1 MSTIKVTPEQLH
13 HVSNQV
19 DQARQQ
25 LESIRSDLTRQIMFV
40 QMMWMGATQERFY
53 YEFEQSRPI
62 LDKALESM
70 VNTSKELKDIATRFQ
85 DADAQKGSLGGAFG
99 AVGAAA
105 MMTRSTGEG
114 SGDKGYRMAQ
124 INMFGKLVWMP
135 VNENGVADQ
144 AALQAY
150 QRDQGNLDFNRMQAV
165 NVEPPGEDIF
175 ALQIKAFEM
184 GIHPTTGEPVS
195 DKYAQM
201 MVTSLKFS
209 QIFMAIQMVRGSMP
223 GGKGPHRLPASNPA
237 VAKIKQHIEAA
248 KAKKDKA
255 QTVTL
260 GNTEKIK
267 NNGTLVK
274 EKSKT
279 TYTNLAGAELTW
291 VDQHPKNINRD
302 VDNFLGSSNIGKAT
316 EAKVANFVRD
326 ETEIVGFGLKVL
338 KKDGQAAGD
347 LDVVTKDVIIEVK
360 ASIKAVDSEQFLK
373 MTQRDHPDFFNPE
386 NKKVV
391 LYIDKPLNNLR
402 DEHESML
409 KDIKSYGVTVVNSLD
424 KLKEVIK

>member
-85 DADAQKGSLGGAFG
+85 DADAQKVSLGGAIG

-105 MMTRSTGEG
+105 MMTKSTGDSG

-223 GGKGPHRLPASNPA
+223 GRSGPFKTSSTGLASKIQNNIKKAEQKAGISNNNGNDLYRRTSNTGAFKDLSEPMQLRHVDKVAGDAGIGLKGVKIEIVRDAELVGKDLYGWADPKGNRIVLYPDAFSSKENL
-237 VAKIKQHIEAA
+237 VK
-248 KAKKDKA
+248 
-255 QTVTL
+255 TL
-260 GNTEKIK
+260 GHERIHIYQTKVFGKPQDPETLLEYEK
-267 NNGTLVK
+267 
-274 EKSKT
+274 
-279 TYTNLAGAELTW
+279 GAY
-291 VDQHPKNINRD
+291 
-302 VDNFLGSSNIGKAT
+302 GSESSWW
-316 EAKVANFVRD
+316 EYY
-326 ETEIVGFGLKVL
+326 
-338 KKDGQAAGD
+338 
-347 LDVVTKDVIIEVK
+347 
-360 ASIKAVDSEQFLK
+360 
-373 MTQRDHPDFFNPE
+373 QRRE
-386 NKKVV
+386 
-391 LYIDKPLNNLR
+391 R
-402 DEHESML
+402 
-409 KDIKSYGVTVVNSLD
+409 
-424 KLKEVIK
+424 

>member
-40 QMMWMGATQERFY
+40 QMMWMGAKQERFY

-85 DADAQKGSLGGAFG
+85 DADAQKVSLGGAFG

-105 MMTRSTGEG
+105 MMTKSTGDSG

-124 INMFGKLVWMP
+124 INMFGKLVWIP

-223 GGKGPHRLPASNPA
+223 GGKGPHRLPASNLA

-248 KAKKDKA
+248 KA
-255 QTVTL
+255 
-260 GNTEKIK
+260 EKGSIEK
-267 NNGTLVK
+267 NALEAT
-274 EKSKT
+274 
-279 TYTNLAGAELTW
+279 
-291 VDQHPKNINRD
+291 P
-302 VDNFLGSSNIGKAT
+302 KAT
-316 EAKVANFVRD
+316 EQRAQLSQNLIDHVINRHSVNSTKQQLPYLQKKMSD
-326 ETEIVGFGLKVL
+326 EQINEMLSRKSFFNKEWSDNKITDASTEAVNQLKQQGI
-338 KKDGQAAGD
+338 KDG
-347 LDVVTKDVIIEVK
+347 LHTVTVFDEQ
-360 ASIKAVDSEQFLK
+360 IKVFIRNDNVDSVYGTHIYKISDL
-373 MTQRDHPDFFNPE
+373 
-386 NKKVV
+386 
-391 LYIDKPLNNLR
+391 ID
-402 DEHESML
+402 
-409 KDIKSYGVTVVNSLD
+409 
-424 KLKEVIK
+424 

>member
-85 DADAQKGSLGGAFG
+85 DADAQKVSLGGAFG

-105 MMTRSTGEG
+105 MMTKSTGDSG

-223 GGKGPHRLPASNPA
+223 GSKGPYRLPASNPA

-248 KAKKDKA
+248 KAK
-255 QTVTL
+255 
-260 GNTEKIK
+260 
-267 NNGTLVK
+267 NG
-274 EKSKT
+274 
-279 TYTNLAGAELTW
+279 
-291 VDQHPKNINRD
+291 
-302 VDNFLGSSNIGKAT
+302 
-316 EAKVANFVRD
+316 
-326 ETEIVGFGLKVL
+326 
-338 KKDGQAAGD
+338 
-347 LDVVTKDVIIEVK
+347 
-360 ASIKAVDSEQFLK
+360 
-373 MTQRDHPDFFNPE
+373 
-386 NKKVV
+386 KVV
-391 LYIDKPLNNLR
+391 GPSSPLPVKQ
-402 DEHESML
+402 ES
-409 KDIKSYGVTVVNSLD
+409 Y
-424 KLKEVIK
+424 KEVNIHGKLNSEIDEVDLKTK

>member
-70 VNTSKELKDIATRFQ
+70 VNTSKELKDIAMRFQ

-105 MMTRSTGEG
+105 MMTKSSGDSN

-209 QIFMAIQMVRGSMP
+209 QIFMAIQMVRGSIP
-223 GGKGPHRLPASNPA
+223 GGKGPYRLPASNPA

-248 KAKKDKA
+248 KAKS
-255 QTVTL
+255 
-260 GNTEKIK
+260 G
-267 NNGTLVK
+267 
-274 EKSKT
+274 KS
-279 TYTNLAGAELTW
+279 L
-291 VDQHPKNINRD
+291 D
-302 VDNFLGSSNIGKAT
+302 GSSNGK
-316 EAKVANFVRD
+316 
-326 ETEIVGFGLKVL
+326 I
-338 KKDGQAAGD
+338 QA
-347 LDVVTKDVIIEVK
+347 
-360 ASIKAVDSEQFLK
+360 
-373 MTQRDHPDFFNPE
+373 
-386 NKKVV
+386 NKKFSDMNADEQLAISKRYAQTAPIEIPESANMKAKSMNDGYEQITYKWNDGTYKYEVRWHTRTSGAP
-391 LYIDKPLNNLR
+391 IDQGNTWVIQRTIPGSGGSKPQSFYKIG
-402 DEHESML
+402 ESEWVEGY
-409 KDIKSYGVTVVNSLD
+409 KWYDAIAARKTGTATPEQVRILD
-424 KLKEVIK
+424 LGHWKE

>member
-1 MSTIKVTPEQLH
+1 MSTIRVTPEQLH

-85 DADAQKGSLGGAFG
+85 DADAQKGSLGGAIG

-105 MMTRSTGEG
+105 MMTKSTGDSD
-114 SGDKGYRMAQ
+114 SGDKGYRMAY
-124 INMFGKLVWMP
+124 NAMLGKMMP
-135 VNENGVADQ
+135 VNEKGVTDQ

-150 QRDQGNLDFNRMQAV
+150 ERDQGHLDLNRMQAV

-223 GGKGPHRLPASNPA
+223 GRSGLFKTSSSGLTSKIQNNIKKAEQKADISNKSGNDLYRRTSNTGAFKELSEPMQLRHVDKVAGDAGIGLKGVKIEIVRDAELVGKDLYGWADPKGNRIVLYPDAFSSKENL
-237 VAKIKQHIEAA
+237 VK
-248 KAKKDKA
+248 
-255 QTVTL
+255 TL
-260 GNTEKIK
+260 GHERIHIYQTKVFGKPQDPETLLEYEK
-267 NNGTLVK
+267 
-274 EKSKT
+274 
-279 TYTNLAGAELTW
+279 GAY
-291 VDQHPKNINRD
+291 
-302 VDNFLGSSNIGKAT
+302 GSESSWW
-316 EAKVANFVRD
+316 EYY
-326 ETEIVGFGLKVL
+326 
-338 KKDGQAAGD
+338 
-347 LDVVTKDVIIEVK
+347 
-360 ASIKAVDSEQFLK
+360 
-373 MTQRDHPDFFNPE
+373 QRRE
-386 NKKVV
+386 
-391 LYIDKPLNNLR
+391 R
-402 DEHESML
+402 
-409 KDIKSYGVTVVNSLD
+409 
-424 KLKEVIK
+424 

>member
-25 LESIRSDLTRQIMFV
+25 LESIRSDLMRQIMFV

-105 MMTRSTGEG
+105 MMTKSSGG
-114 SGDKGYRMAQ
+114 SSSGDKGYRMAQ

-223 GGKGPHRLPASNPA
+223 GRSGLFKTSSSGLTSKIQNNIKKAEQKADISNKSGNDLYRRTSNTGAFKELSEPMQLRHVDKVAGDAGIGLKGVKIEIVRDAELVGKDLYGWADPKGNRIVLYPDAFSSKENL
-237 VAKIKQHIEAA
+237 VK
-248 KAKKDKA
+248 
-255 QTVTL
+255 TL
-260 GNTEKIK
+260 GHERIHIYQTKVFGKPQDPETLLEYEK
-267 NNGTLVK
+267 
-274 EKSKT
+274 
-279 TYTNLAGAELTW
+279 GAY
-291 VDQHPKNINRD
+291 
-302 VDNFLGSSNIGKAT
+302 GSESSWW
-316 EAKVANFVRD
+316 EYY
-326 ETEIVGFGLKVL
+326 
-338 KKDGQAAGD
+338 
-347 LDVVTKDVIIEVK
+347 
-360 ASIKAVDSEQFLK
+360 
-373 MTQRDHPDFFNPE
+373 QRRE
-386 NKKVV
+386 
-391 LYIDKPLNNLR
+391 R
-402 DEHESML
+402 
-409 KDIKSYGVTVVNSLD
+409 
-424 KLKEVIK
+424 

>member
-70 VNTSKELKDIATRFQ
+70 VNTSKGLKDIATRFQ

-105 MMTRSTGEG
+105 MMTKSTGDSG

-195 DKYAQM
+195 YKYAQM
-201 MVTSLKFS
+201 MVASLKFS

-223 GGKGPHRLPASNPA
+223 GRSGPFKTSSSGLASKIQNNIKKAESEAKMGNKPAEKTVEGTPSSPIVEDLSRAQQRNLTTLDNIVDKHLTEMDFSGTLRDLQGNPVPNKKTGGYWNHLQEMQDSYKGLS
-237 VAKIKQHIEAA
+237 KIKRGLEGSLQNPNLSPSLKGTLEGAL
-248 KAKKDKA
+248 DKA
-255 QTVTL
+255 
-260 GNTEKIK
+260 N
-267 NNGTLVK
+267 
-274 EKSKT
+274 
-279 TYTNLAGAELTW
+279 TNLKKIEDLFE
-291 VDQHPKNINRD
+291 P
-302 VDNFLGSSNIGKAT
+302 
-316 EAKVANFVRD
+316 
-326 ETEIVGFGLKVL
+326 FG
-338 KKDGQAAGD
+338 G
-347 LDVVTKDVIIEVK
+347 
-360 ASIKAVDSEQFLK
+360 IK
-373 MTQRDHPDFFNPE
+373 
-386 NKKVV
+386 
-391 LYIDKPLNNLR
+391 
-402 DEHESML
+402 
-409 KDIKSYGVTVVNSLD
+409 
-424 KLKEVIK
+424 

>member
-25 LESIRSDLTRQIMFV
+25 LESIRNDLTRQIMFV

-105 MMTRSTGEG
+105 MMTKSSGDSN

-124 INMFGKLVWMP
+124 VNMFGKLVWMP

-195 DKYAQM
+195 DKYARM

-209 QIFMAIQMVRGSMP
+209 QVFMAIQMIRGSMP
-223 GGKGPHRLPASNPA
+223 GRSGPFKTSSSGLASKIQNNIKKAESEAKLVNKPAEKTVEGTPSSPIVEDLSRAQQRNLTTLDNIVDKHLTEMDFSGTLRDLQGNPVPNKKTGGYWNHLQEMQDSYKGLS
-237 VAKIKQHIEAA
+237 KIKRGLEGSLQNPNLSPSLKSTLEGAL
-248 KAKKDKA
+248 DKA
-255 QTVTL
+255 
-260 GNTEKIK
+260 N
-267 NNGTLVK
+267 
-274 EKSKT
+274 
-279 TYTNLAGAELTW
+279 TNLKKIEDLFE
-291 VDQHPKNINRD
+291 P
-302 VDNFLGSSNIGKAT
+302 
-316 EAKVANFVRD
+316 
-326 ETEIVGFGLKVL
+326 FG
-338 KKDGQAAGD
+338 G
-347 LDVVTKDVIIEVK
+347 
-360 ASIKAVDSEQFLK
+360 IK
-373 MTQRDHPDFFNPE
+373 
-386 NKKVV
+386 
-391 LYIDKPLNNLR
+391 
-402 DEHESML
+402 
-409 KDIKSYGVTVVNSLD
+409 
-424 KLKEVIK
+424 

>member
-105 MMTRSTGEG
+105 MMTKSTGDSS
-114 SGDKGYRMAQ
+114 SGDKGYRMAY
-124 INMFGKLVWMP
+124 NAMLGKMMP
-135 VNENGVADQ
+135 VNEKGVTDQ

-150 QRDQGNLDFNRMQAV
+150 ERDQGHLDLNRMQAV

-223 GGKGPHRLPASNPA
+223 GRSGLFKTSSSGLTSKIQNNIKKAEQKADISSKSGNDLYRRTSNTGAFKELSEPMQLRHVDKVAGDAGIGLKGVKIEIVRDAELVGKDLYGWADPKGNRIVLYPDAFSSKENL
-237 VAKIKQHIEAA
+237 VK
-248 KAKKDKA
+248 
-255 QTVTL
+255 TL
-260 GNTEKIK
+260 GHERIHIYQTKVFGKPQDPETLLEYEK
-267 NNGTLVK
+267 
-274 EKSKT
+274 
-279 TYTNLAGAELTW
+279 GAY
-291 VDQHPKNINRD
+291 
-302 VDNFLGSSNIGKAT
+302 GSESSWW
-316 EAKVANFVRD
+316 EYY
-326 ETEIVGFGLKVL
+326 
-338 KKDGQAAGD
+338 
-347 LDVVTKDVIIEVK
+347 
-360 ASIKAVDSEQFLK
+360 
-373 MTQRDHPDFFNPE
+373 QRRE
-386 NKKVV
+386 
-391 LYIDKPLNNLR
+391 R
-402 DEHESML
+402 
-409 KDIKSYGVTVVNSLD
+409 
-424 KLKEVIK
+424 

>member
-25 LESIRSDLTRQIMFV
+25 LESIRNDLTRQIMFV

-70 VNTSKELKDIATRFQ
+70 VNTSRELKEIATRFQ
-85 DADAQKGSLGGAFG
+85 DADAQKVSLGGAFG

-105 MMTRSTGEG
+105 MMTKSTGDSS

-248 KAKKDKA
+248 KAKNSIKQGKTPESTVKPTSGDRGLGTKIPTQVGYGESDLSSKA
-255 QTVTL
+255 QQYRV
-260 GNTEKIK
+260 K
-267 NNGTLVK
+267 NKVFDLRNLV
-274 EKSKT
+274 
-279 TYTNLAGAELTW
+279 
-291 VDQHPKNINRD
+291 
-302 VDNFLGSSNIGKAT
+302 
-316 EAKVANFVRD
+316 VAD
-326 ETEIVGFGLKVL
+326 
-338 KKDGQAAGD
+338 
-347 LDVVTKDVIIEVK
+347 IEVNGVRSQK
-360 ASIKAVDSEQFLK
+360 IFESTERTIVKPSGKVDVKKFHLESFRFIKGKIIILFWNSYVD
-373 MTQRDHPDFFNPE
+373 
-386 NKKVV
+386 
-391 LYIDKPLNNLR
+391 
-402 DEHESML
+402 
-409 KDIKSYGVTVVNSLD
+409 
-424 KLKEVIK
+424 

>member
-25 LESIRSDLTRQIMFV
+25 LESIRNDLTRQIMFV

-85 DADAQKGSLGGAFG
+85 DADAQKGSLGGAIG

-105 MMTRSTGEG
+105 MMTKS
-114 SGDKGYRMAQ
+114 SGDSNSSDKGYRMAQ
-124 INMFGKLVWMP
+124 VNMFGKWVWMP
-135 VNENGVADQ
+135 VNENGDADQ

-150 QRDQGNLDFNRMQAV
+150 EKDRGDLNFNRMQAV

-248 KAKKDKA
+248 KAKKGKA
-255 QTVTL
+255 QGRVL
-260 GNTEKIK
+260 GENKKPRISEGNIRTEPSLTKGASPEGNYAVGKDRGWTKQNESANIFAKEGYHIKMLDEIDGGNGYGIKEGSNPDFLIEGKVFDHYAPINTKSANGIAEEIK
-267 NNGTLVK
+267 R
-274 EKSKT
+274 KT
-279 TYTNLAGAELTW
+279 KDQADRVILNLDGFT
-291 VDQHPKNINRD
+291 D
-302 VDNFLGSSNIGKAT
+302 
-316 EAKVANFVRD
+316 AKVAEVSQKILGKTNPNGDLRRLQELF
-326 ETEIVGFGLKVL
+326 II
-338 KKDGQAAGD
+338 KDGKID
-347 LDVVTKDVIIEVK
+347 LLFWRE
-360 ASIKAVDSEQFLK
+360 
-373 MTQRDHPDFFNPE
+373 
-386 NKKVV
+386 
-391 LYIDKPLNNLR
+391 
-402 DEHESML
+402 
-409 KDIKSYGVTVVNSLD
+409 
-424 KLKEVIK
+424 

>member
-85 DADAQKGSLGGAFG
+85 DADTQRVSLGGAIG

-105 MMTRSTGEG
+105 MMTKSTGDSG
-114 SGDKGYRMAQ
+114 SGDKGYRMAYNSM
-124 INMFGKLVWMP
+124 IGKMMP
-135 VNENGVADQ
+135 VNEKGVTDQ

-150 QRDQGNLDFNRMQAV
+150 ERDQGHLDFNRMQAV

-201 MVTSLKFS
+201 MVASLKFS

-223 GGKGPHRLPASNPA
+223 GGKGPYRLPASNPA
-237 VAKIKQHIEAA
+237 VAKIKQNIEAA
-248 KAKKDKA
+248 KAKN
-255 QTVTL
+255 
-260 GNTEKIK
+260 GSIEK
-267 NNGTLVK
+267 NALEAT
-274 EKSKT
+274 
-279 TYTNLAGAELTW
+279 
-291 VDQHPKNINRD
+291 P
-302 VDNFLGSSNIGKAT
+302 KAT
-316 EAKVANFVRD
+316 EQRAQLSQNLIDHVINRHSVNSTKQQIPYLQKKMSD
-326 ETEIVGFGLKVL
+326 EQINEMLSRKSFFNKEWSDNKITNASTEAVNQLKQQGI
-338 KKDGQAAGD
+338 KDGLHTFTVFDEQ
-347 LDVVTKDVIIEVK
+347 
-360 ASIKAVDSEQFLK
+360 IKVFIRNDNVDSVYGTHIYKISDL
-373 MTQRDHPDFFNPE
+373 
-386 NKKVV
+386 
-391 LYIDKPLNNLR
+391 ID
-402 DEHESML
+402 
-409 KDIKSYGVTVVNSLD
+409 
-424 KLKEVIK
+424 

>member
-105 MMTRSTGEG
+105 MMTKSSGDSN

-124 INMFGKLVWMP
+124 VNMFGKWVWMP

-165 NVEPPGEDIF
+165 SVEPPGEDIF

-209 QIFMAIQMVRGSMP
+209 QIFMALQMVRGSMP
-223 GGKGPHRLPASNPA
+223 GSKGPYRLPASNPA

-248 KAKKDKA
+248 KAKNSIKQGKTPESTVKPTSGDRGLGTKIPTQVGYGESDLSSKAQQYRVKNKVFDLRNLVVADIEVNGVRSQKIFESTERTIVKPSGKVDVKKVHSEMVLVEEKNVAEKNGQTYTVHRVYTEREPCNLGGHNCKELLANELPGTEVTYSVEYGDKA
-255 QTVTL
+255 SRDR
-260 GNTEKIK
+260 GNAALAQAIK
-267 NNGTLVK
+267 
-274 EKSKT
+274 
-279 TYTNLAGAELTW
+279 
-291 VDQHPKNINRD
+291 
-302 VDNFLGSSNIGKAT
+302 
-316 EAKVANFVRD
+316 
-326 ETEIVGFGLKVL
+326 
-338 KKDGQAAGD
+338 
-347 LDVVTKDVIIEVK
+347 
-360 ASIKAVDSEQFLK
+360 
-373 MTQRDHPDFFNPE
+373 
-386 NKKVV
+386 
-391 LYIDKPLNNLR
+391 
-402 DEHESML
+402 
-409 KDIKSYGVTVVNSLD
+409 
-424 KLKEVIK
+424 KLEE

>member
-85 DADAQKGSLGGAFG
+85 DADAQKGSLGGAIG
-99 AVGAAA
+99 AVGALA
-105 MMTRSTGEG
+105 MMTKSAGDSG
-114 SGDKGYRMAQ
+114 SGDKGYRMAY
-124 INMFGKLVWMP
+124 NAMFGKMMP
-135 VNENGVADQ
+135 VNEKGVTDQ

-150 QRDQGNLDFNRMQAV
+150 ERDQGHLDFNRMQAV

-201 MVTSLKFS
+201 MVASLKFS

-223 GGKGPHRLPASNPA
+223 GGKGPFRLPSSNPA

-248 KAKKDKA
+248 STGGKSPGNIVSSQKINNRFPDDAQAGKEFTFSIESGKLKD
-255 QTVTL
+255 VNGL
-260 GNTEKIK
+260 NEMDFVVDMK
-267 NNGTLVK
+267 NKLHIGRGHSFLANGESV
-274 EKSKT
+274 
-279 TYTNLAGAELTW
+279 
-291 VDQHPKNINRD
+291 
-302 VDNFLGSSNIGKAT
+302 
-316 EAKVANFVRD
+316 
-326 ETEIVGFGLKVL
+326 
-338 KKDGQAAGD
+338 QAAG
-347 LDVVTKDVIIEVK
+347 
-360 ASIKAVDSEQFLK
+360 
-373 MTQRDHPDFFNPE
+373 
-386 NKKVV
+386 
-391 LYIDKPLNNLR
+391 
-402 DEHESML
+402 
-409 KDIKSYGVTVVNSLD
+409 
-424 KLKEVIK
+424 KLKINADGQVRRITNLSGHYTPSVEQTRAFPQILEQAGVRTKNAWLEIFSIDTTPSGYVNTNELVKVSSMKISGK